1 MRNRWISLTLGGVA
15 AVVAVGAGTAAV
27 AAAST
32 GNGHDVLSQQDV
44 ARHLAA
50 LPAPVATANT
60 TLSDAAQAADGSQAL
75 STAAGTVVVR
85 CSGNVT
91 TLLRWSPNTGFR
103 ADDPVL
109 GPASVV
115 SVRFESDVA
124 EDLKVSVQCAGGVAT
139 ATTGPDAD
147 DHGRGGPGSPTAT
160 PSPTA
165 TDDHG
170 DGRGGHDDPPG
181 DDHGGGGSGQG
192 GGGDDGPSHH

>member
-103 ADDPVL
+103 ADDPVF

-124 EDLKVSVQCAGGVAT
+124 EDLKVSVQCADGVAT
-139 ATTGPDAD
+139 ATTAPDAD
-147 DHGRGGPGSPTAT
+147 NHGRGGGPGSPTAT

-181 DDHGGGGSGQG
+181 DDHGGG
-192 GGGDDGPSHH
+192 DDGLNHH

>member
-15 AVVAVGAGTAAV
+15 AIVAVGAGTAAV

-44 ARHLAA
+44 ARQLAA
-50 LPAPVATANT
+50 RPAPVATANS
-60 TLSDAAQAADGSQAL
+60 TLSNAASAGDGSQAV
-75 STAAGTVVVR
+75 STSAGTVVVR
-85 CSGNVT
+85 CTGDVT
-91 TLLRWSPNTGFR
+91 TLLRWSPITGFR

-124 EDLKVSVQCAGGVAT
+124 EDVRVSVHCVNGVAA
-139 ATTGPDAD
+139 ATTALDAD
-147 DHGRGGPGSPTAT
+147 DHGGNRGPGSPSAT

-170 DGRGGHDDPPG
+170 AGGAGQDDPPG
-181 DDHGGGGSGQG
+181 GDHSG
-192 GGGDDGPSHH
+192 DRHS

>member
-44 ARHLAA
+44 ARQLAA
-50 LPAPVATANT
+50 VPAPVATANT
-60 TLSDAAQAADGSQAL
+60 SLSGAAPAEDGSQAV
-75 STAAGTVVVR
+75 SSVAGTVVVR
-85 CSGNVT
+85 CTGDVT
-91 TLLRWSPNTGFR
+91 TLLRWTPTTGFR
-103 ADDPVL
+103 ADDPVF

-124 EDLKVSVQCAGGVAT
+124 EDVKVTVACVNGVAS
-139 ATTGPDAD
+139 ATTAPDGD
-147 DHGRGGPGSPTAT
+147 DHGRNRGPGGPTAT

-181 DDHGGGGSGQG
+181 DDHGGGGHG
-192 GGGDDGPSHH
+192 GGNDDGPNHR

>member
-75 STAAGTVVVR
+75 STVAGTVVVR

-103 ADDPVL
+103 ADDPVF

-124 EDLKVSVQCAGGVAT
+124 ENLKVSVQCANGVAS
-139 ATTGPDAD
+139 ATTAADAD
-147 DHGRGGPGSPTAT
+147 DHGRGGGPASLTAT

-170 DGRGGHDDPPG
+170 DGRGGQDDPPG
-181 DDHGGGGSGQG
+181 DGHG
-192 GGGDDGPSHH
+192 GGGDDGPNHH